1 MQRYVVGPVAMAFVA
16 LLAVSGS
23 VPAYAVVADASSTP
37 GQNSSISRPTQ
48 SLQVSAAAPIT
59 VQRDGYTSA
68 AAPKPEPQPQP
79 EPVAQVQAAAS
90 GVAAVT
96 GDGWTLPVSGRLSS
110 PFGERPNA
118 PVAGVNP
125 FHSGAD
131 IAAPCGQPVQA
142 AQAGTVVEAGF
153 QGSYGNW
160 VLIDHGDGIQTG
172 YAHNS
177 ELLVSTGEQVAAGAT
192 IASVGS
198 TGASS
203 GCHVHFETR
212 VGGAMVAPVPFM
224 SSRGIS
230 LG

>member
-16 LLAVSGS
+16 ILAVSGS
-23 VPAYAVVADASSTP
+23 VPAYAVVADTSSTP
-37 GQNSSISRPTQ
+37 GQTSSISRPAQ
-48 SLQVSAAAPIT
+48 SLQVSAAAPLT

-68 AAPKPEPQPQP
+68 AAPKPEPQP
-79 EPVAQVQAAAS
+79 EPVAHVQAAAAD
-90 GVAAVT
+90 VAAVT
-96 GDGWTLPVSGRLSS
+96 DDGWTLPVSGRLSS

-118 PVAGVNP
+118 PVAGVKP

-131 IAAPCGQPVQA
+131 IAAPCGQPVQS
-142 AQAGTVVEAGF
+142 AQAGTVVESGF

-160 VLIDHGDGIQTG
+160 VLIDHGNGIQTG

-177 ELLVSTGEQVAAGAT
+177 QLLVSTGEQVAAGAT
-192 IASVGS
+192 IARVGS

-203 GCHVHFETR
+203 GCHVHFEVR
-212 VGGAMVAPVPFM
+212 VGGAPVAPVPFM
-224 SSRGIS
+224 SSRGVP